1 MKSLVPVVTLVL
13 LAACT
18 PSTMTTTSPSPAPAA
33 TSGTTVSV
41 CSAAP
46 IPGDLA
52 PTRNAYIAAWQG
64 TDADAVGRFFVD
76 DAVVRTDDQSMTG
89 RVAITSG
96 WISEDIGKVSNLH
109 LTSRSVSQ
117 AGADVTESGVMTLKF
132 RHSDGRVTDEG
143 GSYTHVWARQPD
155 GTWRLREARITRGAA
170 SAC

>member
-1 MKSLVPVVTLVL
+1 MRILPIAALSL

-41 CSAAP
+41 CSAAA

-52 PTRNAYIAAWQG
+52 PIRNAYIAAWQG
-64 TDADAVGRFFVD
+64 TDADAVARFFVD
-76 DAVVRTDDQSMTG
+76 DAVVRTDDQTMTG

-96 WISEDIGKVSNLH
+96 WISEDIGKLSDLNLAA
-109 LTSRSVSQ
+109 RSVSQ
-117 AGADVTESGVMTLKF
+117 AGADVTESGVMMLKF
-132 RHSDGRVTDEG
+132 RHNDGTVTNEG

-155 GTWRLREARITRGAA
+155 GTWRLRQARLTRGAA

>member
-1 MKSLVPVVTLVL
+1 MRILPVAALSL

-18 PSTMTTTSPSPAPAA
+18 PSTMTTTSPSPAPAT
-33 TSGTTVSV
+33 TSGTIVSV

-64 TDADAVGRFFVD
+64 TDADAVGRFFMD
-76 DAVVRTDDQSMTG
+76 DAVVRTDDQEMTG

-96 WISEDIGKVSNLH
+96 WISEDIGKLSDLH
-109 LTSRSVSQ
+109 LTARSVSQ
-117 AGADVTESGVMTLKF
+117 AGADVTESGMMTLKF
-132 RHSDGRVTDEG
+132 RHNDGTVTNEG
-143 GSYTHVWARQPD
+143 GSYTHVWTHLPD
-155 GTWRLREARITRGAA
+155 GTWRLRRARLTRGAA